1 LSSETASIRAAAGI
15 LPGDPG
21 PRVGFVEKGTIAMSQ
36 IHGRTVLITGGA
48 MGIGRLFAQNC
59 LREEGAARVVLWDVN
74 GQALEDTAH
83 ELREAGHSV
92 DTYVVDVSS
101 IEQIERTAETV
112 LCDVGP
118 IDLLVNNAGIVVGKP
133 FHEHS
138 PQEIEKT
145 IAVNV
150 RGVMHVARVFLPSM
164 IERGRG
170 HILNVASAAGYL
182 PNPNMSVYAASK
194 WAVLGWSESMRI
206 ELEQL
211 PGDLHV
217 TTLTP
222 SYINT
227 GMFDGVTAPLLT
239 PILEPERIVARMI
252 RAVKTN
258 KLVVKAPFMVR
269 FVPLFRAI
277 LPPRLFDFFVGRTF
291 GVYKTM
297 DTFRGRPKN

>member
-1 LSSETASIRAAAGI
+1 
-15 LPGDPG
+15 
-21 PRVGFVEKGTIAMSQ
+21 MSQ
-36 IHGRTVLITGGA
+36 IRGRTILVTGGA
-48 MGIGRLFAQNC
+48 MGIGRLFAEKC

-74 GQALEDTAH
+74 EPALIGTAH
-83 ELREAGHSV
+83 ELREAGYTV

-112 LCDVGP
+112 LRDVGP

-138 PQEIEKT
+138 REEIEKT

-150 RGVMHVARVFLPSM
+150 RGVMHVARVFLPGM

-170 HILNVASAAGYL
+170 HILNVASASGYL

-217 TTLTP
+217 TTLAP
-222 SYINT
+222 SYIDT

-239 PILEPERIVARMI
+239 PILEPEWIVNRMI

-258 KLVVKAPFMVR
+258 KLVVKAPLMVS

-277 LPPRLFDFFVGRTF
+277 LPPRIFDVVVGRIF

-297 DTFRGRPKN
+297 DTFRGRPKKS